1 MQMVTFITEIGLMT
15 KLKVMGPILT
25 WMEPY
30 MSACGKKT
38 NRTVK
43 EKRLGQ
49 MVQFMRATIKW
60 A

>member
-1 MQMVTFITEIGLMT
+1 LMT